1 MGPTSAEVIGAAIV
15 IYALARPTI
24 RINILTA
31 CFMVCISSM
40 RIPWERESSC
50 ATNYIGSVNA
60 LPGELGC
67 RAGTIN
73 GNN

>member
-1 MGPTSAEVIGAAIV
+1 LQVGMGPTSAEVIGAAIV

-40 RIPWERESSC
+40 RIPWERESSWPR
-50 ATNYIGSVNA
+50 I
-60 LPGELGC
+60 
-67 RAGTIN
+67 I
-73 GNN
+73 

>member
-31 CFMVCISSM
+31 CFIVFLLNADPLGAGILL
-40 RIPWERESSC
+40 

-60 LPGELGC
+60 PLRRIRVRGG
-67 RAGTIN
+67 RD
-73 GNN
+73 